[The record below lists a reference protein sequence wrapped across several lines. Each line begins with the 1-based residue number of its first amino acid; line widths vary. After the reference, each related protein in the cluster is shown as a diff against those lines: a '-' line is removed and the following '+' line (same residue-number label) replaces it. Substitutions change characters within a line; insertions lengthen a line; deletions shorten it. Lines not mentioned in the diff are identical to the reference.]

1 MAIFRK
7 RIGLLP
13 THLPW
18 LCAVLIAIITV
29 FGGTHEISKWLR
41 RSASRS
47 ADRGLFAD
55 ATDRSQIANRFM
67 TDPVSDLLILAKQ
80 QRHLGTHRQW
90 RGVMEKIAMVDSPL
104 FRDGQPE
111 VQLEKRL
118 GSLRW
123 PSAPPATAETFDNL
137 LLAGATLDDTAA
149 TYLLS
154 VADRNLDRP
163 DASREA
169 DSVLSQW
176 ASQGGA
182 TAAIAWGTG
191 IAFQLA
197 NDHTGAKSSFQNA
210 LLAEPNHSGAAL
222 GLAQSLQELN
232 EPEKA
237 AKLFRAWLDRWPESE
252 PAALGL
258 SRSFRELGRIEDA
271 KRVIE
276 DLVVTSTADPKVWIE
291 AAEVA
296 YLSGDYDE
304 ALRRFELADLDG
316 AQTAITIRTAASV
329 AVLAGQA
336 PRGIELFDRY
346 LSGRSRVFRLQ
357 SLQARVN
364 NDPTDV
370 ESAKE
375 LQEILSGEGMLAN
388 EGVAETAKISDL
400 FSAHCASCHGVSGLG
415 DGPANRH
422 LYPRS
427 RNLRDDPY
435 RLVSTKNGLPS
446 HDDIKRVIRNGI
458 NGTAMRGLHGLSDS
472 EIDQLAAQTLRLRQV
487 GVKRQVDESFAEM
500 QVLVTAEELASI
512 HSNLVTPG
520 EPIAIPDWPEVTP
533 EILSTGSRLFQAATC
548 SQCHHRQGIDQL
560 PFFDNRGMPSPP
572 RDLATEP
579 MKGGRDRGAM
589 FARIR
594 LGMPG
599 TSHPSSPTLTDFEII
614 CLVEH
619 CLALAEESSAPQTNH
634 GRLSAAHRYNLN
646 ALRKTFIRFPTLT
659 DPVKGI

>member
-1 MAIFRK
+1 MAIFTK

-13 THLPW
+13 TRLHW
-18 LCAVLIAIITV
+18 LCAAMVAIISV
-29 FGGTHEISKWLR
+29 FGGTLEINKWLR
-41 RSASRS
+41 RSASRF
-47 ADRGLFAD
+47 ADRGLFTE
-55 ATDRSQIANRFM
+55 ATDRSQIANRLM
-67 TDPVSDLLILAKQ
+67 KDPVSDLLILAKR
-80 QRHLGTHRQW
+80 QRHLGNHRQW
-90 RGVMEKIAMVDSPL
+90 SGVMEKIAIVDSPL
-104 FRDGQPE
+104 FRHGQPE

-123 PSAPPATAETFDNL
+123 PSAPAATAETFDNL
-137 LLAGATLDDTAA
+137 LLAGAALDDVAA

-154 VADRNLDRP
+154 VADRNSERP

-182 TAAIAWGTG
+182 KAAVAWGTG
-191 IAFQLA
+191 IVFQLA
-197 NDHTGAKSSFQNA
+197 NDHAGAKSSFQNA
-210 LLAEPNHSGAAL
+210 LMAEPNHSGAAL

-232 EPEKA
+232 EPEEA
-237 AKLFRAWLDRWPESE
+237 AKLFSAWLDRWPESE
-252 PAALGL
+252 SAALGL

-276 DLVVTSTADPKVWIE
+276 DLIVTSTDDPRVWIE

-296 YLSGDYDE
+296 YLRGDFDE

-316 AQTAITIRTAASV
+316 AQTAITIRTAATV
-329 AVLAGQA
+329 AVLAGQS
-336 PRGIELFDRY
+336 PRGVELFDRY

-364 NDPTDV
+364 ADPTDF

-375 LQEILSGEGMLAN
+375 LQEILSGEGTSTK
-388 EGVAETAKISDL
+388 EGLAETATVSAL
-400 FSAHCASCHGVSGLG
+400 FSTHCASCHGVSGLG
-415 DGPANRH
+415 DGPGNRH

-435 RLVSTKNGLPS
+435 RLVSTNNGLPS
-446 HDDIKRVIRNGI
+446 HDDIKKVIRNGI
-458 NGTAMRGLHGLSDS
+458 DGTAMRGLPDLSDS

-487 GVKRQVDESFAEM
+487 GVKRQVDKSFAEM
-500 QVLVTAEELASI
+500 EVLITAEELASI

-520 EPIAIPDWPEVTP
+520 EPIATPDWPEVTP
-533 EILSTGSRLFQAATC
+533 EILSTGSRLFQDATC
-548 SQCHHRQGIDQL
+548 SQCHHRQGVGQL

-572 RDLATEP
+572 RNLATEP

-619 CLALAEESSAPQTNH
+619 CLSVAEESSAPQTNH

-646 ALRKTFIRFPTLT
+646 ALRKTFIRFPTLA